1 MESQKGTKKVT
12 KTDVS
17 CARNLGTEW
26 DLSNAVTLLISQ
38 SMFLFICLCFDLV
51 LFSNYYIYN
60 IFPMAR
66 RKRASQ
72 PLVVEQCWPTKKAR
86 VNGGRKKRSVPEPE
100 QTEEN
105 PAAVNIQTEETALE
119 VETEPER
126 VEVQTE
132 ESHVE
137 VHTEETET
145 AVNIETED
153 TDHEGIGEVLK
164 RPVKKTKMISELV
177 CVVEPKIRRAKAK
190 KGTRRGR
197 KK

>member
-1 MESQKGTKKVT
+1 
-12 KTDVS
+12 
-17 CARNLGTEW
+17 
-26 DLSNAVTLLISQ
+26 
-38 SMFLFICLCFDLV
+38 
-51 LFSNYYIYN
+51 
-60 IFPMAR
+60 MAR

-132 ESHVE
+132 ETHVE
-137 VHTEETET
+137 VHTKETET
-145 AVNIETED
+145 GVNIETED
-153 TDHEGIGEVLK
+153 TDHEGVGEVLK

-177 CVVEPKIRRAKAK
+177 CVVEPKTRSAKAK

-197 KK
+197 KR

>member
-1 MESQKGTKKVT
+1 MESQKGPKKVT
-12 KTDVS
+12 KTDAS
-17 CARNLGTEW
+17 CVRNLGTEW

-105 PAAVNIQTEETALE
+105 LAAVNIQTEETALE

-132 ESHVE
+132 ETHVE

-153 TDHEGIGEVLK
+153 TDHEGVGEEIG
-164 RPVKKTKMISELV
+164 
-177 CVVEPKIRRAKAK
+177 RASC
-190 KGTRRGR
+190 RERV
-197 KK
+197 

>member
-1 MESQKGTKKVT
+1 MCPPLTKRKAGRPKQSRFKAWFEKGGSSKKGKKDGKPKRAQKVT

-105 PAAVNIQTEETALE
+105 PAAVNIQTEETDVEVHTEETEIAVNIQTEETALE

-126 VEVQTE
+126 VEV
-132 ESHVE
+132 
-137 VHTEETET
+137 
-145 AVNIETED
+145 
-153 TDHEGIGEVLK
+153 
-164 RPVKKTKMISELV
+164 
-177 CVVEPKIRRAKAK
+177 
-190 KGTRRGR
+190 
-197 KK
+197 

>member
-1 MESQKGTKKVT
+1 MESQKGPKKVT
-12 KTDVS
+12 KTDAS

-132 ESHVE
+132 ETHVE

-153 TDHEGIGEVLK
+153 TDHEGVGEVLK

-177 CVVEPKIRRAKAK
+177 CVVEPKTRSAKAK

-197 KK
+197 KR

>member
-1 MESQKGTKKVT
+1 
-12 KTDVS
+12 
-17 CARNLGTEW
+17 
-26 DLSNAVTLLISQ
+26 
-38 SMFLFICLCFDLV
+38 
-51 LFSNYYIYN
+51 
-60 IFPMAR
+60 MAR

-105 PAAVNIQTEETALE
+105 PAAVNIQTEETDVE
-119 VETEPER
+119 VHTEETELER

-132 ESHVE
+132 ETHVE
-137 VHTEETET
+137 VHTKETET
-145 AVNIETED
+145 GVNIETED
-153 TDHEGIGEVLK
+153 TDHEGVGEVLK

>member
-1 MESQKGTKKVT
+1 
-12 KTDVS
+12 
-17 CARNLGTEW
+17 
-26 DLSNAVTLLISQ
+26 
-38 SMFLFICLCFDLV
+38 
-51 LFSNYYIYN
+51 
-60 IFPMAR
+60 MAR

-86 VNGGRKKRSVPEPE
+86 VNDGRKKRSVPEPE

-132 ESHVE
+132 ETHVE

-153 TDHEGIGEVLK
+153 TDHEGVGEVLK

-177 CVVEPKIRRAKAK
+177 CVVEPKTRSAKAK

-197 KK
+197 KR

>member
-1 MESQKGTKKVT
+1 KLCHE
-12 KTDVS
+12 
-17 CARNLGTEW
+17 LGHRVGSIKCRYTP
-26 DLSNAVTLLISQ
+26 DK
-38 SMFLFICLCFDLV
+38 
-51 LFSNYYIYN
+51 
-60 IFPMAR
+60 PK

-86 VNGGRKKRSVPEPE
+86 VKGGRKKRSVPEPE

-105 PAAVNIQTEETALE
+105 PAAVNIQTEETDVE
-119 VETEPER
+119 VHTEETEFERVEVQTEETEPER

-132 ESHVE
+132 ETHVE
-137 VHTEETET
+137 VHTKETET
-145 AVNIETED
+145 VVNIETED

-190 KGTRRGR
+190 KGTQRGR

>member
-1 MESQKGTKKVT
+1 MESQKGPKKVT
-12 KTDVS
+12 KTDAS
-17 CARNLGTEW
+17 CARNLGIEW

-38 SMFLFICLCFDLV
+38 SMFLCICLCFDLV

-86 VNGGRKKRSVPEPE
+86 VNGGRKKRSVPQPE
-100 QTEEN
+100 QSEEN
-105 PAAVNIQTEETALE
+105 AATVNIQTEETALE

-132 ESHVE
+132 ETHVE

-153 TDHEGIGEVLK
+153 TDHEGVGEVLK

-177 CVVEPKIRRAKAK
+177 YVVEPKTRSAKAK

-197 KK
+197 KR

>member
-1 MESQKGTKKVT
+1 MS
-12 KTDVS
+12 
-17 CARNLGTEW
+17 
-26 DLSNAVTLLISQ
+26 
-38 SMFLFICLCFDLV
+38 
-51 LFSNYYIYN
+51 
-60 IFPMAR
+60 R

-72 PLVVEQCWPTKKAR
+72 PLVVAQCWPTKKAR

-105 PAAVNIQTEETALE
+105 PATVNIQTEETDVE
-119 VETEPER
+119 VHTEETEFERVEVQTEETEPER

-132 ESHVE
+132 ETHVE

-153 TDHEGIGEVLK
+153 TDHEGVGEVLK

-177 CVVEPKIRRAKAK
+177 CVVEPKTRSAKAK

-197 KK
+197 KR